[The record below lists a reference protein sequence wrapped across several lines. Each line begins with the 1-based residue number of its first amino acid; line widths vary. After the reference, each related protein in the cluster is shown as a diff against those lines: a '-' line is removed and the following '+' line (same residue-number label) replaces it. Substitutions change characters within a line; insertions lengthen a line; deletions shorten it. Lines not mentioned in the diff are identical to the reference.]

1 MKKQEG
7 MIEEEVYAV
16 DIESIVYNLQ
26 IKMIENVL
34 EVKYNE
40 ESNYHAKIFRVMK
53 KFKKIEDKKV
63 FKFVLI

>member
-7 MIEEEVYAV
+7 MMEEEVYAV
-16 DIESIVYNLQ
+16 DIESIVFNLQ

-34 EVKYNE
+34 EAKYSE
-40 ESNYHAKIFRVMK
+40 ESSHHAKIFRVMK

-63 FKFVLI
+63 KDIE